1 MGFTRELSEVETA
14 WLACFE
20 AMGSEGERAVVQ
32 LVGRAQGRKPLGR
45 GGGGDVTIELDW
57 AAEEAMVGVLASAA
71 PCRHTLVAEE
81 RGIVPCEDAGW
92 RVTLDPVDGSLNAKR
107 GLEPYATT
115 IAAAD
120 GETLGDVAVA
130 YTQDYA
136 RGHRYAAVRGA
147 GVLIQRAGPAGAP
160 EAVADDAPV
169 EVVLFEG
176 GAPHDQDA
184 RLRDLACLAVPE
196 PNPQLRVRQIGSL
209 ALSLCLVAV
218 GVADVLVVPLPS
230 RAVDIAAGLLILSE
244 CGGGAAALDG
254 SELLDNPLDLARR
267 APFVAW
273 RRGVVGPLVVA
284 RARTYFGR

>member
-1 MGFTRELSEVETA
+1 MGYSRILSPVEA
-14 WLACFE
+14 DWLACFE
-20 AMGSEGERAVVQ
+20 TMGSQGERAVER
-32 LVGRAQGRKPLGR
+32 LVGRAEGRRPLGR
-45 GGGGDVTIELDW
+45 GGGGDMTIELDW
-57 AAEEAMVGVLASAA
+57 AAEEAMVGVLAAAA

-81 RGIVPCEDAGW
+81 RGVVSCEGAAW

-107 GLEPYATT
+107 GLEPFATT

-120 GETLGDVAVA
+120 GDALGDVAVA
-130 YTQDYA
+130 YTQDYT

-147 GVLIQRAGPAGAP
+147 GVLIRRAGPTGLPDAAP
-160 EAVADDAPV
+160 ADAAV

-176 GAPHDQDA
+176 GAPHGQDT
-184 RLRDLACLAVPE
+184 RFRELALLAVPE

-218 GVADVLVVPLPS
+218 GVADVLVAPLPT
-230 RAVDIAAGLLILSE
+230 RAVDIAAGLLIVRE

-254 SELLDNPLDLARR
+254 SELLDHPLDLVRR

-273 RRGVVGPLVVA
+273 RRGVDGTLVTA

>member
-1 MGFTRELSEVETA
+1 MSFTRGLSLVETA

-20 AMGSEGERAVVQ
+20 AMGSAGEQAVVR
-32 LVGRAQGRKPLGR
+32 LAGRAEGRRSYGR
-45 GGGGDVTIELDW
+45 GGGGDVTIELDR

-81 RGIVPCEDAGW
+81 RGIVACADAGW
-92 RVTLDPVDGSLNAKR
+92 WVTLDPVDGSLNAKR

-120 GETLGDVAVA
+120 GETLGDVAIA

-136 RGHRYAAVRGA
+136 GGHRYAAVRGA
-147 GVLIQRAGPAGAP
+147 GALIQRAGPAGAP
-160 EAVADDAPV
+160 EAVAADAPV

-176 GAPHDQDA
+176 GAPHGQDA
-184 RLRDLACLAVPE
+184 RLRELACLAVPE
-196 PNPQLRVRQIGSL
+196 SNPQLRVRQIGSL

-218 GVADVLVVPLPS
+218 GVADVLLAPVPS
-230 RAVDIAAGLLILSE
+230 RAVDIAAGLLILRE
-244 CGGGAAALDG
+244 CGGDAAALDG
-254 SELLDNPLDLARR
+254 SELLDHPLDLARR

-273 RRGVVGPLVVA
+273 RQGVVGPLVTA
-284 RARTYFGR
+284 RARAYFGR

>member
-1 MGFTRELSEVETA
+1 MGFTRGLSQIESA

-20 AMGSEGERAVVQ
+20 EMGREGEQAVVR
-32 LVGRAQGRKPLGR
+32 LVGRAEGRRCLGR
-45 GGGGDVTIELDW
+45 GGGGDVTIELDR

-71 PCRHTLVAEE
+71 PCRHTLIAEE
-81 RGIVPCEDAGW
+81 RGVVLCRDADW

-130 YTQDYA
+130 YTRDYA

-147 GVLIQRAGPAGAP
+147 GALIQWAGPAGPP
-160 EAVADDAPV
+160 EAMATDAPV
-169 EVVLFEG
+169 EVVLLEG
-176 GAPHDQDA
+176 GAPHGQDA
-184 RLRDLACLAVPE
+184 RFRDVAHLAVPE

-218 GVADVLVVPLPS
+218 GVADVLVAPLS
-230 RAVDIAAGLLILSE
+230 TRAVDIAGGLLILRE

-254 SELLDNPLDLARR
+254 SELLDHPLDLARR

-273 RRGVVGPLVVA
+273 RKGVDGSGVTT

>member
-1 MGFTRELSEVETA
+1 MGFTRALTRVEAA

-20 AMGSEGERAVVQ
+20 AMGHEGELAIVE
-32 LVGRAQGRKPLGR
+32 LVGRAKGRRPLGR
-45 GGGGDVTIELDW
+45 GGGGDVTIELDR
-57 AAEEAMVGVLASAA
+57 AAEEAMVVVLASAA

-81 RGIVPCEDAGW
+81 RGVVRSADAGW
-92 RVTLDPVDGSLNAKR
+92 WVTLDPVDGSLNAKR

-147 GVLIQRAGPAGAP
+147 GASIQRVGPTGPPEAPAG
-160 EAVADDAPV
+160 DAPV

-176 GAPHDQDA
+176 GAPHNQDA
-184 RLRDLACLAVPE
+184 RVRDFACLAAPE

-209 ALSLCLVAV
+209 ALALCLVAV
-218 GVADVLVVPLPS
+218 GVADVLVAPVRS
-230 RAVDIAAGLLILSE
+230 RAVDIAAGLLILRE

-254 SELLDNPLDLARR
+254 SELLGHPLDLARR

-273 RRGVVGPLVVA
+273 RPGLDGPLVAA
-284 RARTYFGR
+284 RARTYFGG